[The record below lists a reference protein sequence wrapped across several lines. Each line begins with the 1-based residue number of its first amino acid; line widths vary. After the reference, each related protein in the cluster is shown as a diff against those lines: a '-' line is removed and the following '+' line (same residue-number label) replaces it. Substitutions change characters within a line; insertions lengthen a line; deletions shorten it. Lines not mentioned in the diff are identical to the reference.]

1 MNNKTKAIKLQSGW
15 KTMEIDGKEE
25 TMVNINGALQMLL
38 YTASDWDGKN
48 ILGIYDMAKE
58 FILLVTKEDKL
69 NRKIY
74 TNILNCTD
82 INKITEGML
91 MEEDIIKQMLY
102 TIKYAKLTANKV
114 ATPLNNKIKQLQ
126 ADYDRLVLKE
136 KHTNTLWNSAIQNE
150 AKANTELAECK
161 KKHDKEVRVLEHKI
175 ADLEKELAQLKNK

>member
-1 MNNKTKAIKLQSGW
+1 
-15 KTMEIDGKEE
+15 
-25 TMVNINGALQMLL
+25 
-38 YTASDWDGKN
+38 
-48 ILGIYDMAKE
+48 
-58 FILLVTKEDKL
+58 
-69 NRKIY
+69 
-74 TNILNCTD
+74 
-82 INKITEGML
+82 
-91 MEEDIIKQMLY
+91 MLY

-161 KKHDKEVRVLEHKI
+161 KKHDKEIRVLEHKI